1 MNVFINI
8 AVIIICYLIGS
19 IQIGIIYTKIHSGID
34 IRDFGSKS
42 SGATNISRSLGFKAG
57 LLVLIIALLKGI
69 LPIIII
75 KTLMDVQLVAILS
88 SCSLVLG
95 HCFPI
100 FYQFRGGKGIA
111 TGTGAVLYQ
120 IPILC
125 VVVPLFL
132 IVAMFT
138 RLVSLGSI
146 ISCLSSILIV
156 AVLVITNNLDAEY
169 LIIGVFIPLLII
181 FNHRQNIKRLIE
193 KKENKFSFKKNVT
206 K

>member
-1 MNVFINI
+1 MNIFINI

-34 IRDFGSKS
+34 IREFGSKS
-42 SGATNISRSLGFKAG
+42 SGATNISRTLGFKPG
-57 LLVLIIALLKGI
+57 LFVLIIDLLKGI
-69 LPIIII
+69 LPILII
-75 KTLMDVQLVAILS
+75 KTLMEFQLIAILS

-120 IPILC
+120 IPILLL
-125 VVVPLFL
+125 VIPIFL
-132 IVAMFT
+132 IVSVFT
-138 RLVSLGSI
+138 RFISLGSI
-146 ISCLSSILIV
+146 ISCISSILIV
-156 AVLVITNNLDAEY
+156 TVLVITNNLDSEY

>member
-42 SGATNISRSLGFKAG
+42 SGATNISRTLGFKAG
-57 LLVLIIALLKGI
+57 LLVLIIDLLKGI

-95 HCFPI
+95 HCFTI
-100 FYQFRGGKGIA
+100 FYQFRGGKGIE

>member
-1 MNVFINI
+1 MTIFINI
-8 AVIIICYLIGS
+8 TVIIICYLIGS
-19 IQIGIIYTKIHSGID
+19 IQFGIIYTKIHSGID
-34 IRDFGSKS
+34 IREFGSKS
-42 SGATNISRSLGFKAG
+42 SGATNISRTLGSKAG
-57 LLVLIIALLKGI
+57 LFVLILDISKGI
-69 LPIIII
+69 LPILIIQ
-75 KTLMDVQLVAILS
+75 TMMDFQLVAILS

-120 IPILC
+120 IPVLL
-125 VVVPLFL
+125 VVIPLFL

-146 ISCLSSILIV
+146 VSCITSILIV
-156 AVLVITNNLDAEY
+156 TVLVITNNLDSEY